1 MQTNK
6 RIHKIFLKK
15 SDGVLEQNSFENENK
30 VMNEKLVKRKQ
41 RIRAISQILVATK

>member
-1 MQTNK
+1 MQTDE
-6 RIHKIFLKK
+6 RIHKTFLKK

-30 VMNEKLVKRKQ
+30 IMNKKLVKKKQ